1 MLPRADNTWSDVLS
15 YCLPVNRTFL
25 LYILSLSYI
34 LSASKYYYTLE
45 RTRPMARTTDTST
58 PTTKAVGY
66 IRVST
71 DKQADHGISLDAQ
84 QAKLTA
90 YAHLYDLT
98 LVEVI
103 VDAGVSA
110 KTLDRPGL
118 QRALGMLRKGQAHAL
133 LVAKLD
139 RLTRSVEDLGELIR
153 TVFVPGKADLLSVG
167 EQIDTRT
174 AAGRLVL
181 NVLGS
186 VAQWERE
193 TIGERTAE
201 ALAHK
206 KAQGQKTGGDVPY
219 GYGLA
224 ADGKTLVPDEAEQDL
239 LAAIREARQRGLSQ
253 RAIVAELTRQGFTTR
268 KGTVLSLMQVQR

>member
-1 MLPRADNTWSDVLS
+1 
-15 YCLPVNRTFL
+15 
-25 LYILSLSYI
+25 
-34 LSASKYYYTLE
+34 
-45 RTRPMARTTDTST
+45 MARTTR
-58 PTTKAVGY
+58 PTTGPTQAIGY

-71 DKQADHGISLDAQ
+71 DKQADHGVSLEAQ

-90 YAHLYDLT
+90 YAALYDLA
-98 LVEVI
+98 LVDVI
-103 VDAGVSA
+103 IDAGASA

-118 QRALGMLRKGQAHAL
+118 QRALAMLRRGQAHAL

-167 EQIDTRT
+167 EHIDTRT

-206 KAQGQKTGGDVPY
+206 KAQGHKTGGDVPY
-219 GYGLA
+219 GSRLA
-224 ADGKTLVPDEAEQDL
+224 ADGKTLMPDAAEQAM
-239 LAAIREARQRGLSQ
+239 LAAIRGARARGLSQ
-253 RAIVAELTRQGFTTR
+253 RAVVAELTRQGFTTR
-268 KGTVLSLMQVQR
+268 KGTPLALKQVQRIMQHARIA

>member
-1 MLPRADNTWSDVLS
+1 MAWTS
-15 YCLPVNRTFL
+15 
-25 LYILSLSYI
+25 
-34 LSASKYYYTLE
+34 
-45 RTRPMARTTDTST
+45 RPST

-71 DKQADHGISLDAQ
+71 DMQAAHGVSLDAQ
-84 QAKLTA
+84 QAKLAA
-90 YAHLYDLT
+90 YAALYDLT

-103 VDAGVSA
+103 VDAGASA

-118 QRALGMLRKGQAHAL
+118 QRALGMLRKGKATAL

-193 TIGERTAE
+193 TTSERTRD

-206 KAQGQKTGGDVPY
+206 HANGERTSLYAPY
-219 GYGLA
+219 GYRLA
-224 ADGKTLVPDEAEQDL
+224 NNDKTLVADEAEQAM

-253 RAIVAELTRQGFTTR
+253 RAVVADLARQGFTTR
-268 KGTVLSLMQVQR
+268 KGTALGLRQVQRMMEQAQIA

>member
-1 MLPRADNTWSDVLS
+1 MVRTPR
-15 YCLPVNRTFL
+15 P
-25 LYILSLSYI
+25 
-34 LSASKYYYTLE
+34 
-45 RTRPMARTTDTST
+45 ST

-71 DKQADHGISLDAQ
+71 DKQAEHGMSLDAQ
-84 QAKLTA
+84 QAKLAA
-90 YAHLYDLT
+90 YAALYDLT

-118 QRALGMLRKGQAHAL
+118 QRALAMLRKGQATAL

-153 TVFVPGKADLLSVG
+153 TVFTPGKADLLSVG

-181 NVLGS
+181 KRAGLCGTVETRDHRQAHQGS
-186 VAQWERE
+186 PGPQACHR
-193 TIGERTAE
+193 R
-201 ALAHK
+201 AH
-206 KAQGQKTGGDVPY
+206 QPVCTLWHR
-219 GYGLA
+219 LA
-224 ADGKTLVPDEAEQDL
+224 ADDKTLVADEAEQAM

-253 RAIVAELTRQGFTTR
+253 RAVVAELTRQGFTTC
-268 KGTVLSLMQVQR
+268 KGTLLGLRQVQRMMEQAQIA

>member
-1 MLPRADNTWSDVLS
+1 
-15 YCLPVNRTFL
+15 
-25 LYILSLSYI
+25 
-34 LSASKYYYTLE
+34 
-45 RTRPMARTTDTST
+45 MARTSKTTVEST
-58 PTTKAVGY
+58 RAIGY

-71 DKQADHGISLDAQ
+71 DKQAEHGVSLEAQ

-90 YAHLYDLT
+90 YAQLYDVE
-98 LVEVI
+98 LVDII

-118 QRALGMLRKGQAHAL
+118 QRALGMLRKGQASAL

-139 RLTRSVEDLGELIR
+139 RLTRSVKDLGTLVEDYFSSDKI
-153 TVFVPGKADLLSVG
+153 TLLSVADN
-167 EQIDTRT
+167 IDTRT

-201 ALAHK
+201 ALSHK
-206 KAQGQKTGGDVPY
+206 RSKGEKLGGDVPY
-219 GYGLA
+219 GYILA
-224 ADGKTLVPDEAEQDL
+224 SDEKTLVEDEGEQAML
-239 LAAIREARQRGLSQ
+239 EAIREARQRGLSQ
-253 RAIVAELTRQGFTTR
+253 RAVVAELARQGFTTR
-268 KGTVLSLMQVQR
+268 KGTALGLTQVQRIMEQAHIA